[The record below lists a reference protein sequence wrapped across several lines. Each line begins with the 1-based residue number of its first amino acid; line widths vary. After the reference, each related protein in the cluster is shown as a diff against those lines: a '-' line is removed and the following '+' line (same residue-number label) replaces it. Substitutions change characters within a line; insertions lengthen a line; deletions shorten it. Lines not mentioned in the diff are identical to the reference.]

1 MLRLG
6 DKVLSERIKNGL
18 SIPEISK
25 KTGVEIN
32 EIYYIEKEHLIFI
45 EKELFYKLANILD
58 LREYEIFTYEKMGEL
73 LGKKI
78 KQARLKMGYTQKQL
92 SEVAHLSSPT
102 FLSRLEKG
110 HCSKINEKTFKKLK
124 NALPLD
130 REDFEFF
137 IQKRGN
143 TTQKEKKKEINFA
156 LIQDL
161 MVEKRQK
168 LKLSRES
175 LGKMAGVSS
184 RTIKRIEEKS
194 QKSYNKQKLLQI
206 MYALHFSEEEIE
218 KCFLTFEG
226 EELNEKETP
235 NELQKKI

>member
-1 MLRLG
+1 M
-6 DKVLSERIKNGL
+6 
-18 SIPEISK
+18 
-25 KTGVEIN
+25 
-32 EIYYIEKEHLIFI
+32 
-45 EKELFYKLANILD
+45 ANILD

-206 MYALHFSEEEIE
+206 MYAQKALKTEEEQTFSEEEIE